1 MSVKV
6 LVIYINIYK
15 KKNFSASYYG
25 LISNVSS
32 NMLLFSF
39 LKDLRKTLSVIKI
52 EKEDIET
59 ALNDCRRELQQ
70 LEQKNKVHDS
80 KSAAQ

>member
-1 MSVKV
+1 M
-6 LVIYINIYK
+6 
-15 KKNFSASYYG
+15 
-25 LISNVSS
+25 LIVTCFYF
-32 NMLLFSF
+32 L

-70 LEQKNKVHDS
+70 LEKKNKVNYS
-80 KSAAQ
+80 NSAAQWQILLFSVASF

>member
-1 MSVKV
+1 M
-6 LVIYINIYK
+6 
-15 KKNFSASYYG
+15 
-25 LISNVSS
+25 LIVTCFYF
-32 NMLLFSF
+32 L

-70 LEQKNKVHDS
+70 LEKKNKVNYS
-80 KSAAQ
+80 NSAAQ

>member
-1 MSVKV
+1 MLIVTCFYF
-6 LVIYINIYK
+6 LV
-15 KKNFSASYYG
+15 
-25 LISNVSS
+25 
-32 NMLLFSF
+32 
-39 LKDLRKTLSVIKI
+39 KDLRKTLSVIKI

-80 KSAAQ
+80 KSEAQWQILLLSVASF

>member
-1 MSVKV
+1 MSSSQEELSKMSVKV
-6 LVIYINIYK
+6 LVIYINIYIK

-39 LKDLRKTLSVIKI
+39 EGPEENTFSD
-52 EKEDIET
+52 
-59 ALNDCRRELQQ
+59 
-70 LEQKNKVHDS
+70 
-80 KSAAQ
+80 

>member
-1 MSVKV
+1 M
-6 LVIYINIYK
+6 LIVICFY
-15 KKNFSASYYG
+15 F
-25 LISNVSS
+25 L
-32 NMLLFSF
+32 

-59 ALNDCRRELQQ
+59 ALNDCRRESQQ

>member
-1 MSVKV
+1 M
-6 LVIYINIYK
+6 LVVTCFY
-15 KKNFSASYYG
+15 F
-25 LISNVSS
+25 L
-32 NMLLFSF
+32 

-59 ALNDCRRELQQ
+59 ALNDCRRESQQ

-80 KSAAQ
+80 KSAAQWQILLLSVASF